1 MTKKRKRKKPR
12 AHKDEENGEVG
23 CALRVHIMHD
33 TGAEIDFAVASNILA
48 MRIFMHAYLNF
59 SPQIFL

>member
-23 CALRVHIMHD
+23 CALRVHIRRVN
-33 TGAEIDFAVASNILA
+33 A
-48 MRIFMHAYLNF
+48 
-59 SPQIFL
+59 